1 MLSGIQYF
9 MFCPRQWGLIHLTRV
24 RGLKLRPTSVRW
36 CVHSQ
41 SHPMRVRGLKRFLHE
56 FFRRDL
62 GSHPMRVRGLK
73 QDDGARKGSRIGYP
87 SRRSH
92 PARTLCRSAER
103 KQDWVPVP
111 PGSPGS
117 HLRQECGKETRLGI
131 RTAGV
136 TRLAPHTGVRKGD
149 KIGYPS
155 RRGHPARTSRRSAE
169 RRQDWIPVPPGSPGS
184 HLTQECGKET
194 RLGTRPAGVT
204 RLLCRQKSINE
215 GIIRRMLF

>member
-1 MLSGIQYF
+1 
-9 MFCPRQWGLIHLTRV
+9 
-24 RGLKLRPTSVRW
+24 
-36 CVHSQ
+36 
-41 SHPMRVRGLKRFLHE
+41 MRVRGLKPRSSIITAKVC
-56 FFRRDL
+56 R
-62 GSHPMRVRGLK
+62 SHPTRVRGLK

-131 RTAGV
+131 RPAGV

-155 RRGHPARTSRRSAE
+155 RRGHPARTLGRSAE
-169 RRQDWIPVPPGSPGS
+169 RKQDWVPVPPGSPGS
-184 HLTQECGKET
+184 HLMQECGKET
-194 RLGTRPAGVT
+194 RLGIRPAGVT
-204 RLLCRQKSINE
+204 RLAPYAGVRKGDKIGYPSRRGHPARTLCRSAE
-215 GIIRRMLF
+215 RRQDWVPVPPGSPGFCAVKKHQ